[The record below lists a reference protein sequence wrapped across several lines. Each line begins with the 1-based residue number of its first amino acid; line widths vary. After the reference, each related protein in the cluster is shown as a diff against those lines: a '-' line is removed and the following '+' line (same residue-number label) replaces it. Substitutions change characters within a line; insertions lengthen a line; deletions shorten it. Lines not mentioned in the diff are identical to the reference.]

1 MEARKIGD
9 AEEQRSYREK
19 FDRLRPAI
27 EYFRM
32 RLEKCETSDAGT
44 KADMMANVLIQAGL
58 ELHTLIDIFEED
70 RATARTNKTAHQH
83 KTIIQKL
90 HQIVKDVYEVHSVPG
105 LTVLEFINYVVGY
118 LISTVFSAAQERSK
132 EKRRPKVKR
141 PSTADLES
149 ARRRLEAATFEKY
162 NSFDGGMAHF
172 RENLATLVPL
182 KFYLVD
188 NWLDRDA
195 VEADVR
201 RKAADFVQNLLA
213 FHDQNCSDLSAAY
226 SVGSAAAA
234 ASALESLLGAR
245 SDLLPEG
252 HSAEALAGCVVGFFA
267 RQREVEGA
275 MPSSLARFRMA
286 LKQEEPRSSPT

>member
-1 MEARKIGD
+1 MEARKVGD
-9 AEEQRSYREK
+9 AEEQRSYRDK
-19 FDRLRPAI
+19 FERLRPAV

-32 RLEKCETSDAGT
+32 RLDKSETSDAGT

-58 ELHTLIDIFEED
+58 EYHTLIDIFEED
-70 RATARTNKTAHQH
+70 RSAGGSNKQR
-83 KTIIQKL
+83 KKQGLPSFRQKL
-90 HQIVKDVYEVHSVPG
+90 LQIVRDVYEVHSVPG
-105 LTVLEFINYVVGY
+105 LTAIEFVDYVVGY
-118 LISTVFSAAQERSK
+118 LHSTVFSAASQTSKDKRENERSK
-132 EKRRPKVKR
+132 IKR
-141 PSTADLES
+141 PSAADLES
-149 ARRRLEAATFEKY
+149 ARKRLEAATFERY

-172 RENLATLVPL
+172 RDNLATLVPL

-195 VEADVR
+195 VDAEVR

-213 FHDQNCSDLSAAY
+213 FHDQNCSELSAAY

-234 ASALESLLGAR
+234 ATALESLLKAR

-275 MPSSLARFRMA
+275 MPSSLARFKMS
-286 LKQEEPRSSPT
+286 LK